1 MYKNIFN
8 LQRILIFIV
17 IGCFQPTHSQNST
30 YQIST
35 VAFYNAENLFDT
47 ENNPNTYDEDYTPEG
62 KKLWTEE
69 RLREKLRNLSGVISQ
84 IGYAKTNQ
92 APAIIGLA
100 EIENKSVLMQLMQ
113 QEALQNTDYDF
124 AHFESPDKRG
134 IDVALLFDRKRFTV
148 SASKKHMLLLK
159 DEEGKRIYT
168 RDQLCVS
175 GYLGDDLIYIII
187 NHWPSRRGGT
197 KRSNPKRVEAAK
209 LCAKITDSIYQITP
223 NAKLIIMGDFN
234 DDPTDDSFKAI
245 LKTKADRNLCLATND
260 LYNPMENMKN
270 KGMGTL
276 AYRDHWNIFDQLIFS
291 KSLLDS
297 TGLQLYQTK
306 IFKPK
311 FLTQKKGK
319 YKGYPK
325 RTSNT
330 EVGYSDHFP
339 VYSYLIKRIN

>member
-8 LQRILIFIV
+8 LNRVLIYVAIWY
-17 IGCFQPTHSQNST
+17 SQSNIAQSGT

-35 VAFYNAENLFDT
+35 IAFYNAENLFDT
-47 ENNPNTYDEDYTPEG
+47 EDDPNTYDEDYTPEG
-62 KKLWTEE
+62 KKIWTEK
-69 RLREKLRNLSGVISQ
+69 RLHEKLYNLSYVISQ
-84 IGYAKTNQ
+84 IGFTKTKQ
-92 APAIIGLA
+92 APAILGLA
-100 EIENKSVLMQLMQ
+100 EIENKAVLMQLIQ
-113 QEALQNTDYDF
+113 QEALQNTDYDLV
-124 AHFESPDKRG
+124 HFDSPDKRG

-148 SASKKHMLLLK
+148 TDSKKHVLLLK
-159 DEEGKRIYT
+159 DEKGKRIYT

-175 GYLGDDLIYIII
+175 GYLGDDLIYILV
-187 NHWPSRRGGT
+187 NHWPSRRGGIKKSNS
-197 KRSNPKRVEAAK
+197 KRIEAAK

-245 LKTKADRNLCLATND
+245 LKTKANRNLCLSTNA

-291 KSLLDS
+291 KPLLDS
-297 TGLQLYQTK
+297 TGLQLFQTK
-306 IFKPK
+306 IFRPK
-311 FLTQKKGK
+311 YLTQKKGK

-325 RTSNT
+325 RTSST

-339 VYSYLIKRIN
+339 VYSYLIKRMN